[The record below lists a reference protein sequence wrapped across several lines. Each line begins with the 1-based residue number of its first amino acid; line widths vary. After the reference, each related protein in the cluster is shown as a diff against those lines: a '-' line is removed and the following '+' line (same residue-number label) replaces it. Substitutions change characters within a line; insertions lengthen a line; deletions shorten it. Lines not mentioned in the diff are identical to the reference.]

1 MEDDTFFFGLFLW
14 EDLGAAA
21 VVRAAAGALVGV
33 GLGLGLVVG
42 HGPGRGPFRAK
53 AGPEVLCLVGNRKK
67 NYNGVLCSAVFL
79 FGDLGS
85 LLVLM
90 REWVYCSMLV

>member
-67 NYNGVLCSAVFL
+67 ITMEYSAVQFFFL
-79 FGDLGS
+79 EIWGPF
-85 LLVLM
+85 
-90 REWVYCSMLV
+90 